1 MTDTSPR
8 WRLGNGRAITS
19 NASVALEVRA
29 AIRDAASQQESWLLS
44 WDSGGSG
51 QGALSPCVAILSLCH
66 VLVYLRQTKQ
76 VVVAAAAV
84 AEWTRLDKL
93 PHRQRGSGRGRG
105 GNIGGQIMPA
115 LSPIRM
121 EVLSPG

>member
-1 MTDTSPR
+1 MD
-8 WRLGNGRAITS
+8 
-19 NASVALEVRA
+19 V
-29 AIRDAASQQESWLLS
+29 
-44 WDSGGSG
+44 
-51 QGALSPCVAILSLCH
+51 LSLCH

-76 VVVAAAAV
+76 VVVVAAAAA

-93 PHRQRGSGRGRG
+93 PHGQRGSGRGG
-105 GNIGGQIMPA
+105 GDFGGQIMPV